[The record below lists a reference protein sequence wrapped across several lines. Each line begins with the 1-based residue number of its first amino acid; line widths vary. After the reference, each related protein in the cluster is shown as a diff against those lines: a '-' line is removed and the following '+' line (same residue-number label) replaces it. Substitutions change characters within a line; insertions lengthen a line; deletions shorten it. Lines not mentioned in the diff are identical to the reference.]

1 MSTLRQAFSTFRVVL
16 QAVCSA
22 AILLLVS
29 PSGVRAQASEADV
42 AKRDS
47 DGQTALH
54 KYAGYDWG
62 SLDDVKTLIA
72 RGADVNAVDNDG
84 FTPLHEAA
92 MNGYADKAAYLL
104 EHGASLQAVTKQGS
118 TPLHLAA
125 ARRRCD
131 GALLELLSGPPNAR
145 NVNPRDGEGCTP
157 LYRAVDMDNAEAVK
171 WLVDH
176 GADPNIPTTRGEMPL
191 DRALLLEYMK
201 VAEVLCDNGANPN
214 AITDNGMTVFATA
227 IDRGKKGQLEFLL
240 AHKGDPN
247 AKFQGGRTAVHLVAR
262 KKDQATAQ
270 ALLAAG
276 GNINATDDEGHTPLD
291 YVDVASGAEFAA
303 WFKTQGAKHGE
314 AKVETN
320 GNTPLHEVA
329 GNENLPVLKETLE
342 AYPKFLDQRNED
354 GLTPLMI
361 VVSEG
366 WLEGA
371 ETLASAGA
379 NVSLKAEHNKTL
391 ALLAA
396 ESGNLAM
403 LKWAVGKGISPK
415 EPDSYGRTP
424 VQRAAEKSLE
434 CVQWLA
440 EQGADLNARSKS
452 DDSPLIMALS
462 RDRVDVVKFLIAK
475 GADLRAV
482 EANGTTLL
490 HRAARKKSPEL
501 AKLLLAQGADVNAK
515 DKRGT
520 TPLHRAA
527 DTKSAIETL
536 KVLLASG
543 ADRTA
548 KDNDGKTPL
557 DYATK
562 AKNEAAIKLLQ

>member
-1 MSTLRQAFSTFRVVL
+1 VSTFGQASSTSRIVL

-22 AILLLVS
+22 AVLLFAS
-29 PSGVRAQASEADV
+29 PSGARAQASETDI

-84 FTPLHEAA
+84 FTPLHLAA
-92 MNGYADKAAYLL
+92 MGGYADKASYLL
-104 EHGASLQAVTKQGS
+104 EHGASLQVLTKQGT

-125 ARRRCD
+125 ERRRCD
-131 GALLELLSGPPNAR
+131 AGLLELLSGPPNAR
-145 NVNPRDGEGCTP
+145 NVNPRDAEGRTP
-157 LYRAVDMDNAEAVK
+157 LYRAVDADNAETVK
-171 WLVDH
+171 WLIDH
-176 GADPNIPTTRGEMPL
+176 GADPNIPAASGEMPL
-191 DRALLLEYMK
+191 DRALLLDYMK
-201 VAEVLCDNGANPN
+201 VAETLCDNGASPN
-214 AITDNGMTVFATA
+214 AITEDGMTVLAKA

-247 AKFQGGRTAVHLVAR
+247 AKCKGARTALHLAAR
-262 KKDQATAQ
+262 NRNEAAAR

-276 GNINATDDEGHTPLD
+276 ADINANDEAGQTPLD
-291 YVDVASGAEFAA
+291 YVDVSSGAEFAT
-303 WFKTQGAKHGE
+303 WIKSQGAKHGE
-314 AKVETN
+314 PKVEPN
-320 GNTPLHEVA
+320 GDTELHQVA
-329 GNENLPVLKETLE
+329 GDKNLAVLKETVE
-342 AYPKFLDQRNED
+342 AYPKLLDQRNGE

-361 VVSEG
+361 AVSEG

-379 NVSLKAEHNKTL
+379 DVRLKADHEKTL
-391 ALLAA
+391 AFLAA
-396 ESGNLAM
+396 ESGKVAV
-403 LKWAVGKGISPK
+403 LKWVVSKGVSPK

-424 VQRAAEKSLE
+424 FQRAAEKSME

-440 EQGADLNARSKS
+440 EQGVDINAKSKS
-452 DDSPLIMALS
+452 GDSPLILALS
-462 RDRVDVVKFLIAK
+462 RDRVDVVKFLIEK
-475 GADLRAV
+475 GADVRAV
-482 EANGTTLL
+482 ESNGTTLL

-501 AKLLLAQGADVNAK
+501 ARILLAQGADINAK
-515 DKRGT
+515 DTRGT

-536 KVLLASG
+536 KVLLAGG

-548 KDNDGKTPL
+548 TDNDGKTAL